1 MVVMRASVPVV
12 AGLALALAPPT
23 YAQPTDSVAA
33 AEQLF
38 EQARALF
45 DQGKFG
51 EACPR
56 FGASYKLDP
65 ALGTLLNMAT
75 CYEMLGHIASA
86 WGHYREVVV
95 LATKVNDATRINIA
109 KQRIA
114 ALEPRLPK
122 LTIRAPKAAL
132 VGLSVTRDDAPIDTA
147 VLGAAIYVDPG
158 THVVSASAPGYKP
171 FSETVELREGE
182 GKDVQLSLEIAPEQ
196 PRPAGQGAVTIVRE
210 DIDPGRNRRMFGLT
224 LGGAGAVAI
233 ITSVGFGFAA
243 RDSWNSAFDEDLCD
257 RSTLECTPEGQDL
270 ARTARTRALVANIV
284 GGAGIAM
291 AAAGA
296 VLYLTAPD
304 RADVAVTPTSGG
316 ASVSLGGRW

>member
-1 MVVMRASVPVV
+1 MKASMPVV
-12 AGLALALAPPT
+12 AGLVLSLARPAI
-23 YAQPTDSVAA
+23 AQPTDSVAA

-45 DQGKFG
+45 DKGNFA

-95 LATKVNDATRINIA
+95 HATKVNDAARIDIA

-122 LTIRAPKAAL
+122 LTIRAPKQAV
-132 VGLSVTRDDAPIDTA
+132 VGLTVTRDDAPLDTA
-147 VLGAAIYVDPG
+147 VLGATLFVDPG
-158 THVVSASAPGYKP
+158 PHTVSAQAPGYKT
-171 FSETVELREGE
+171 FTEQLEIKEGE
-182 GKDVQLSLEIAPEQ
+182 AKEVQLAFEAAPEQ
-196 PRPAGQGAVTIVRE
+196 RRSMEGPMTIVRE
-210 DIDPGRNRRMFGLT
+210 QSDPGGTRRMFGLT

-243 RDSWNSAFDEDLCD
+243 RDSWNSAFDDGLCD
-257 RSTLECTPEGQDL
+257 RSTNECTPEGQDL

-291 AAAGA
+291 VAAGA
-296 VLYLTAPD
+296 VVYFTAPT
-304 RADVAVTPTSGG
+304 RADVAVTPTAGG
-316 ASVSLGGRW
+316 ASVTVGGRF